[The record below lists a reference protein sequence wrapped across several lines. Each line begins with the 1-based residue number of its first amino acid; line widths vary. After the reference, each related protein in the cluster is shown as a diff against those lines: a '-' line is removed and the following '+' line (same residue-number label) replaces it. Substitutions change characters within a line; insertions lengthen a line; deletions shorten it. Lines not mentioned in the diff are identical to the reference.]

1 MKKIFSKEVLIG
13 IFTVAVLAGAYFG
26 FNFIKNTRLFSD
38 DNVIYAVFQQAD
50 GLEVSAPV
58 IIKGFKIGQVEKI
71 SFNIKTSQV
80 VVKMI
85 VNGEYPLPAN
95 SEAKIASTSL
105 LGGKVL
111 DIKLGDDDTRSL
123 ASGDTMRTAQER
135 SIIDAAGEEYGK
147 LKEMASEIVSKL
159 TKALDGINA
168 ALSPEN
174 TAALSATMSNLKSI
188 SGNIDEVVGGQ
199 KDNLNKTLTNLAALS
214 ASLREMSPDLQR
226 GVKNIALLSDSLALQ
241 GPVLVRNAAQSLD
254 NLNAILTKLK
264 DGQGS
269 AGKLLTDEQL
279 YANVNDAVAN
289 LSLLLADF
297 KENPKRYINVSVF
310 GGGNKEKREKPKK

>member
-111 DIKLGDDDTRSL
+111 DIKLGNDDTRSL